1 LLFKETVVLRLSR
14 FIKVLKRMGGR
25 RREGWMPPLALYRLK
40 SGERE
45 LCSHLLRL
53 SEKMFW
59 LDPDL
64 NLDPKLSIGDDCQ
77 VRTVGLAFS
86 PYLMMAMEDHPEIG
100 IELSSRLRSFMTK
113 FMEDIRGAHKG
124 ERAEVLVL
132 EEGVIDFHPE
142 FAVIGGSR
150 KAVTDAAEAAVS
162 ALAGAIREAVGPWRE
177 LSDFQARQTVN
188 AGYAD
193 MDIAREAYSLLF
205 PYESDFAQ
213 AEKRAI
219 SLDQAIRFLKVIR
232 TVSYFR
238 IWTRFYSTMVWDIV
252 VLSARSSPENDQG
265 EVLFRIYR
273 EAGWI
278 SRETEFSAF
287 LDLVQMALQMV
298 SEAAP
303 SDKDGTGYGEASLY
317 YDHMDERS
325 VFYNRWFNL
334 VVRLIVSN
342 RRIWK
347 HRPSFGPKEE
357 ELLSTLGMFL
367 MRNLTFSLKG
377 MFPQG
382 PT

>member
-1 LLFKETVVLRLSR
+1 
-14 FIKVLKRMGGR
+14 MGGGQ
-25 RREGWMPPLALYRLK
+25 REEWMPPSALYRLK

-53 SEKMFW
+53 SKKMFW

-64 NLDPKLSIGDDCQ
+64 GSDPKLSIGDDCQ
-77 VRTVGLAFS
+77 VRTVGFALS

-100 IELSSRLRSFMTK
+100 IELSSRLRSFMAK
-113 FMEDIRGAHKG
+113 FMDDIRGVNKG

-132 EEGVIDFHPE
+132 EEGIIDFHPE
-142 FAVIGGSR
+142 IAVIGGSR

-162 ALAGAIREAVGPWRE
+162 ALVGAVREAVGPWRK
-177 LSDFQARQTVN
+177 LSDFQARQTVS

-193 MDIAREAYSLLF
+193 MDIAREAYSFLF

-232 TVSYFR
+232 AVSCFR
-238 IWTRFYSTMVWDIV
+238 TWTRFYSAMVWDIV
-252 VLSARSSPENDQG
+252 VLSARSGPENDQG
-265 EVLFRIYR
+265 EALFRIYR

-278 SRETEFSAF
+278 SREIEFSAF
-287 LDLVQMALQMV
+287 LDLVQMALRRA

-303 SDKDGTGYGEASLY
+303 SDEDGTGYGETSLY
-317 YDHMDERS
+317 YNPMDERP

-342 RRIWK
+342 RNIWK
-347 HRPSFGPKEE
+347 NRPSFGQKEE
-357 ELLSTLGMFL
+357 ELLSKLGMFL

-377 MFPQG
+377 IFPED
-382 PT
+382 PI